1 MTTSMTSAQFAWRQ
15 FSLHHIQCER
25 ADDERLD
32 HLAEKNDDYDM
43 QIPVTTSRTTSP
55 NSKKRVQRSKHTAT
69 KHTAI
74 TGDIIGDI
82 ISPAAPA
89 DEHEQVKKAKTRSE
103 RRAEEPEEPEQ
114 VQEPV
119 PRKER
124 RSEYWIHRD
133 DLRRGNARTMKT
145 QFQESKE

>member
-1 MTTSMTSAQFAWRQ
+1 MTSAQFAWRQ

-25 ADDERLD
+25 GAGAHERLD

-43 QIPVTTSRTTSP
+43 PVPFTTSRTTSP

-74 TGDIIGDI
+74 IGEIIGEI

-89 DEHEQVKKAKTRSE
+89 AVVKNAKTRSE

-114 VQEPV
+114 AQEPV
-119 PRKER
+119 PPRKER
-124 RSEYWIHRD
+124 RSDYWVHRD
-133 DLRRGNARTMKT
+133 DLRRDNARTMKT
-145 QFQESKE
+145 QFQFQE